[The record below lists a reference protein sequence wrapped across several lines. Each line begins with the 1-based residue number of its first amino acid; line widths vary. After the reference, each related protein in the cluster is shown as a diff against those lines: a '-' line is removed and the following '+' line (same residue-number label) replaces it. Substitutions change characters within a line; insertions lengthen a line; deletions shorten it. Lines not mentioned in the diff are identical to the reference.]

1 MCNVIF
7 HPNTEFVYA
16 CRVAASQGCKVDFS
30 NGRMR
35 MEKSTPALLDKYRN
49 ALAKLDD
56 SAALVEKADYPGAL
70 DAIRSAKA
78 EITP

>member
-16 CRVAASQGCKVDFS
+16 CRIAASQGCKIDFT

-35 MEKSTPALLDKYRN
+35 MQKSSPQLLEHYRRS
-49 ALAKLDD
+49 LAKLDE
-56 SAALVEKADYPGAL
+56 SAALIQKSDYAGAL
-70 DAIRSAKA
+70 NAIGADKA
-78 EITP
+78 EIAP